1 MTNFSNLIET
11 NNLDLLEREIP
22 VTIIAGFLGSGKT
35 TLLNHILQNRQ
46 NLKVAVLVNEF
57 GEINIDS
64 QLLLSV
70 DENMMAL
77 SNGCICCTINAGL
90 VDAVHRVLER
100 QEHIDYLVIETTGIA
115 DPLPILMTFLT
126 SELRDVTRID
136 SILTVVDA
144 ETFTPEHFDSSAAF
158 NQIAYGDIILLN
170 KIDLVPQKTVDKL
183 EDYIRTLKAEAKV
196 LRCEQGKVPLPL
208 ILDVELSQSN
218 TYLNTETEFHHDH
231 EHHHGDSDHLEN
243 DGFMSVSFISDRP
256 FILEKFQAFI
266 DRLPNN
272 IFRAKGLL
280 WFKESKLRHIFQ
292 LSGKRSDFQTSQW
305 QHSPSNQ
312 LVFIGRDLK
321 AEQLQEQLA
330 SCLEPAT
337 AIRHQQN

>member
-1 MTNFSNLIET
+1 MTDFSTPIET
-11 NNLDLLEREIP
+11 NSLDLLEREIP
-22 VTIIAGFLGSGKT
+22 VTIITGFLGSGKT

-70 DENMMAL
+70 DEDMMAL

-100 QEHIDYLVIETTGIA
+100 QEHIDYLVIETTGVA
-115 DPLPILMTFLT
+115 DPLPILMTFLG

-170 KIDLVPQKTVDKL
+170 KIDLVPQKTIDQL
-183 EDYIRTLKAEAKV
+183 EDYIRTVKAGAKV

-208 ILDVELSQSN
+208 ILDVGLSQSN
-218 TYLNTETEFHHDH
+218 TYLKPESESHHDH
-231 EHHHGDSDHLEN
+231 EHHHRDSDHLEN

>member
-22 VTIIAGFLGSGKT
+22 VTIITGFLGSGKT

-183 EDYIRTLKAEAKV
+183 EDYIRTVKAEAKV

-218 TYLNTETEFHHDH
+218 TYLNPETEFHHDH